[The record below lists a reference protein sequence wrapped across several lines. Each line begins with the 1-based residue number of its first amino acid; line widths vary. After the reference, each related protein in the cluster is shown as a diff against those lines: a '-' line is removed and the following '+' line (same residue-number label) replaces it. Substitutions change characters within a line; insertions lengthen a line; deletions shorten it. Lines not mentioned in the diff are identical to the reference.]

1 MNRIY
6 LTILFIGFTSL
17 VKAQTYQLAD
27 LESQF
32 LQNNYALIASK
43 YNIERTEAEIV
54 QEKLW
59 PNPNLTVSE
68 VNLWKTYQIEEQP
81 PLFGTYGVNQQVTVE
96 LEQLIETAGKRKK
109 RVALKQLEKNN
120 AVFEFE
126 ELMRSLKKE
135 LRQTYYTLYK
145 VQTEELLLNNMVAL
159 FQQMSDQYERQTE
172 LKNIPKA
179 EYFRMQTELI
189 ALQKEQVALENE
201 KIENIHKL
209 RVLTQNNALEISKIS
224 FPKQAF
230 ATKNLP
236 IDLQQAAKQ
245 NNIGLKQQQ
254 NETQMARQQ
263 LLLEQAQRVPDLNIQ
278 IGYDRGGNIMRDF
291 IGVGVS
297 VDLPIFN
304 NNKGAIKAAKHT
316 IDQQEKQQQA
326 LETALD
332 HSVQQLQSQLGIINQ
347 SLKKWSGMQTKEHE
361 QMIENYKKNLQTKQI
376 TLLEFLDFTQ
386 AYREAQ
392 QAYTELVENYH
403 HTIEELN
410 YLTGKE
416 L

>member
-17 VKAQTYQLAD
+17 VKAQTYQLTD

-43 YNIERTEAEIV
+43 YNIERAEAEIV

-81 PLFGTYGVNQQVTVE
+81 LLFGKYGTSQQVTVE

-120 AVFEFE
+120 AIFEFE

-172 LKNIPKA
+172 LKNVPKA

-201 KIENIHKL
+201 KTENIHKL
-209 RVLTQNNALEISKIS
+209 RVLTQNSTLEITQIS

-230 ATKNLP
+230 SPRNLP
-236 IDLQQAAKQ
+236 IDLQQAAMQ
-245 NNIGLKQQQ
+245 NNTELKQQQ

-304 NNKGAIKAAKHT
+304 KNKGAIKAAKHN
-316 IDQQEKQQQA
+316 IDQQVTQQQA

-332 HSVQQLQSQLGIINQ
+332 QSVQQLQSQLGIINQ
-347 SLKKWSGMQTKEHE
+347 SLQKWSGMQTKEHE
-361 QMIENYKKNLQTKQI
+361 QMIENYKKHLQTKQI

-392 QAYTELVENYH
+392 QAYNELVENYH

>member
-6 LTILFIGFTSL
+6 LTIIFIGLTSL
-17 VKAQTYQLAD
+17 IKAQTYQLAD

-32 LQNNYALIASK
+32 LQNNYALIAST

-81 PLFGTYGVNQQVTVE
+81 PLFGKYGTNQQVTVE
-96 LEQLIETAGKRKK
+96 FEQLIETAGKRKK
-109 RVALKQLEKNN
+109 RVALKQLEKKN

-135 LRQTYYTLYK
+135 LRQTYYTLHK
-145 VQTEELLLNNMVAL
+145 VQIEELLLNNMVVL
-159 FQQMSDQYERQTE
+159 FQQMSEQYERQTE

-201 KIENIHKL
+201 KTENIHKL
-209 RVLTQNNALEISKIS
+209 RVLTQNNALEMAQIS
-224 FPKQAF
+224 FPKQAYT
-230 ATKNLP
+230 AKNLP
-236 IDLQQAAKQ
+236 IDLQQDAKQ

-304 NNKGAIKAAKHT
+304 KNKGAIKAAKHT

-361 QMIENYKKNLQTKQI
+361 QMIENYKKHLQTKQI

-392 QAYTELVENYH
+392 QAYAELVENYH
-403 HTIEELN
+403 HTLEELN